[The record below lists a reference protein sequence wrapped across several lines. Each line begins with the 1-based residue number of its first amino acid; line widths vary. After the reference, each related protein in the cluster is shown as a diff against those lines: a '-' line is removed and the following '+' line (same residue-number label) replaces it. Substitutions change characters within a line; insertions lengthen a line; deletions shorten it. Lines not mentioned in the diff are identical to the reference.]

1 MSIIGMD
8 FGTTNSG
15 MAVYDG
21 QNVNI
26 LPLDPASSNPRV
38 ARTAL
43 YITNEQHITIGRAAV
58 NEYFER
64 NLGRASKL
72 QRVWVGEIEVRGGD
86 MYYVDD
92 LYIWMDVLSPG
103 RLFLSMKTGLRD
115 VHYTGTVVG
124 QYFYSLEDLISL
136 YLYVTRLRAE
146 QQLGQTLRQV
156 VLGRPVHFSLEPQ
169 RDALAQERL
178 LAAAFRAGYE
188 QVYFQYEPVAAAYS
202 YAMNLTHPETIL
214 VFDFGGGT
222 LDITIMRLGGGE
234 KAQVLATGGIPVA
247 GDVFDQRLSRAR
259 LPHHFGERSL
269 YGPRHKPMPVPSW
282 VYDVFADWQEMIV
295 LQRPEN
301 RQILE
306 TIAQSS
312 RNPSEIQALLSLVS
326 GNYGLRMFDEV
337 EKAKRILSDK
347 VGAMIRLQGPGF
359 NVFEMVTRTDFEEI
373 IRREILAIEQ
383 HLDETIAASGL
394 QPAQID
400 VAIRTGGSSE
410 IPVFQQM
417 LAQKLGRDKLKQ
429 IDIFSSVT
437 AGLGILAHQ
446 LAQGEIELQA
456 YTTADVGQAG
466 TDAAESR
473 VPEVNLP
480 LLQRRL
486 LAQER
491 GENATA
497 VTSPQALVLL
507 GGDHLVQAFPWTAA
521 VDPVSLP
528 AAGWTAWLPPQAAGL
543 MPVDAPLLALTNRYR
558 FLLTTPRQLLD
569 LQALN
574 LTMRDLYYFVKNET
588 ICGITDWAAV
598 KQQPLLVIVTSLGIG
613 RAYEVSVLT
622 GSIEGPV
629 PLQFDDPPAGL
640 PAFVMGAARTDELVV
655 VTDNGRGV
663 RLPLAKLPHV
673 GGIVFNRKADELL
686 VGAVCAGSDE
696 QMLLATADGY
706 GRRLLPAFVPAVE
719 RLNSRGRSILART
732 PVRGLAV
739 VGVGKPT
746 WLVTT
751 ERIVCVD
758 SNRLPLEDA
767 TRSHRLLKLQ
777 PGEVV
782 VTPVCAS

>member
-15 MAVYDG
+15 MALYDG
-21 QNVNI
+21 QRVNI

-43 YITNEQHITIGRAAV
+43 YITNEQRVIMGRAAV

-72 QRVWVGEIEVRGGD
+72 QRVWVGEIEVRGAD

-92 LYIWMDVLSPG
+92 LYVWMDVLSPG

-124 QYFYSLEDLISL
+124 HYFYSLEDLISL

-156 VLGRPVHFSLEPQ
+156 VLGRPVHFALEPQ

-178 LAAAFRAGYE
+178 LTAAFRAGYE
-188 QVYFQYEPVAAAYS
+188 QVYFQYEPIAAAYS
-202 YAMNLTHPETIL
+202 YAMNLTRPETIL

-282 VYDVFADWQEMIV
+282 IYDVFADWQEMIV

-337 EKAKRILSDK
+337 EKAKRTLSDK

-359 NVFEMVTRTDFEEI
+359 NVFEMITRTDFEEI

-394 QPAQID
+394 QPSQID
-400 VAIRTGGSSE
+400 AVIRTGGSSE
-410 IPVFQQM
+410 IPVFQEM

-437 AGLGILAHQ
+437 AGLGIVAHQ
-446 LAQGEIELQA
+446 LQQGEIALRA
-456 YTTADVGQAG
+456 YTSADVGQAG
-466 TDAAESR
+466 TNAAESR

-486 LAQER
+486 SAQER
-491 GENATA
+491 GEEIAT
-497 VTSPQALVLL
+497 TSAAQALVLL
-507 GGDHLVQAFPWTAA
+507 GGEHLVRAFPWTATDS
-521 VDPVSLP
+521 VLLP
-528 AAGWTAWLPPQAAGL
+528 AAGWNEWLPPQAAHL
-543 MPVDAPLLALTNRYR
+543 MPMDAPLLALTNRYR
-558 FLLTTPRQLLD
+558 FLMTTPRQLLD
-569 LQALN
+569 LQALK
-574 LTMRDLYYFVKNET
+574 LTMRDLYYFVKDET
-588 ICGITDWAAV
+588 ICGIADWAAL

-613 RAYEVSVLT
+613 RAYETGVLA

-629 PLQFDDPPAGL
+629 PLQFDDPPVGL
-640 PAFVMGAARTDELVV
+640 PLFVMGAARTDELVAA
-655 VTDNGRGV
+655 TDNGRGV
-663 RLPLAKLPHV
+663 RLPLAKLPNV
-673 GGIVFNRKADELL
+673 GGVVFNRKADELL
-686 VGAVCAGSDE
+686 VGAVCVSAGA

-706 GRRLLPAFVPAVE
+706 GRRMLPAFVPAVE
-719 RLNSRGRSILART
+719 RLNSRGRSILTRGHS
-732 PVRGLAV
+732 RGLAI
-739 VGVGKPT
+739 VGEAGQA

-751 ERIVCVD
+751 ERIIRID
-758 SNRLPLEDA
+758 SDKLPLADS
-767 TRSHRLLKLQ
+767 TSSRRLLKLH
-777 PGEVV
+777 PGELV
-782 VTPVCAS
+782 VTPVHSS

>member
-21 QNVNI
+21 RSVNV

-72 QRVWVGEIEVRGGD
+72 QRVWVGEIEVRGAD
-86 MYYVDD
+86 MFYVDD

-124 QYFYSLEDLISL
+124 HYFYSLEDLISL

-146 QQLGQTLRQV
+146 QQLGQPLRQV

-169 RDALAQERL
+169 PDALAQERL

-202 YAMNLTHPETIL
+202 YAMNLTQPETIL

-222 LDITIMRLGGGE
+222 LDITIMRVGGGE

-259 LPHHFGERSL
+259 LPHHFGERTL

-282 VYDVFADWQEMIV
+282 IYDVFADWQEMIV

-312 RNPSEIQALLSLVS
+312 RNPSEIQALLNLTS

-337 EKAKRILSDK
+337 EKAKRTLSDK

-359 NVFEMVTRTDFEEI
+359 NVFEMITRSDFEEV

-394 QPAQID
+394 QPGEID
-400 VAIRTGGSSE
+400 AVIRTGGSSE

-417 LAQKLGRDKLKQ
+417 LAQKLGREKLKQ

-437 AGLGILAHQ
+437 AGLGIVAHQ
-446 LAQGEIELQA
+446 LEQGEIALRG
-456 YTTADVGQAG
+456 YTAADLGQAG
-466 TDAAESR
+466 TDATESR

-491 GENATA
+491 GDDVAAVSAT
-497 VTSPQALVLL
+497 QALVLL
-507 GGDHLVQAFPWTAA
+507 GGDHLMQAFPWAA
-521 VDPVSLP
+521 ADSISLP
-528 AAGWTAWLPPQAAGL
+528 AAGWSEWLPPQAARL
-543 MPVDAPLLALTNRYR
+543 MPLDAPLLALTNRYR
-558 FLLTTPRQLLD
+558 FLMTTPRQLLD
-569 LQALN
+569 LQALD
-574 LTMRDLYYFVKNET
+574 LTMRDLYYFVKDET
-588 ICGITDWAAV
+588 ICGMADWAAV
-598 KQQPLLVIVTSLGIG
+598 KQQPLLVIVTSLGIA
-613 RAYEVSVLT
+613 RAYETSVLAA
-622 GSIEGPV
+622 SVEGPV

-640 PAFVMGAARTDELVV
+640 PLFVMGAARTDDLVM

-663 RLPLAKLPHV
+663 RLSLAKLPNV
-673 GGIVFNRKADELL
+673 GGVVFNRKADELL
-686 VGAVCAGSDE
+686 VGAVCASQDE
-696 QMLLATADGY
+696 QMLLVTADGY
-706 GRRLLPAFVPAVE
+706 GRRMMPAFVPAVE
-719 RLNSRGRSILART
+719 RLNSRGRSILARDHS
-732 PVRGLAV
+732 RGLAV
-739 VGVGKPT
+739 VGVEGQV

-751 ERIVCVD
+751 ERIIRID
-758 SNRLPLEDA
+758 SDGLPLEDS
-767 TRSHRLLKLQ
+767 TSSQRLLKRQ

-782 VTPVCAS
+782 VTPVHVS

>member
-1 MSIIGMD
+1 MRIIGMD

-21 QNVNI
+21 RSVNV

-72 QRVWVGEIEVRGGD
+72 QRVWVGEIEVRGAD
-86 MYYVDD
+86 MYYIDD
-92 LYIWMDVLSPG
+92 LYVWMDVLSPG

-124 QYFYSLEDLISL
+124 HYFYSLEDLISL

-146 QQLGQTLRQV
+146 QQLQQPLRLV

-169 RDALAQERL
+169 PDALAQERL

-202 YAMNLTHPETIL
+202 YAMNLTRPETIL

-222 LDITIMRLGGGE
+222 LDITIVRVGGGA

-259 LPHHFGERSL
+259 LPHHFGERTL

-282 VYDVFADWQEMIV
+282 IYDVFADWQEMIV

-312 RNPSEIQALLSLVS
+312 RNPSEIQALLNLVS

-337 EKAKRILSDK
+337 EKAKRTLSDK

-359 NVFEMVTRTDFEEI
+359 NVFEMITRSDFEEI

-383 HLDETIAASGL
+383 HLDETITASGL
-394 QPAQID
+394 QPSQID
-400 VAIRTGGSSE
+400 AVIRTGGSSE

-417 LAQKLGRDKLKQ
+417 LAQKLGQDKLKQ

-437 AGLGILAHQ
+437 AGLGIVAHQ
-446 LAQGEIELQA
+446 LEQGEIALRG
-456 YTTADVGQAG
+456 YTAADLGQAG

-486 LAQER
+486 LAQEK
-491 GENATA
+491 GDDVAVVSAT
-497 VTSPQALVLL
+497 QALVLL

-521 VDPVSLP
+521 DSISLP
-528 AAGWTAWLPPQAAGL
+528 ATGWSEWLPPQAALL
-543 MPVDAPLLALTNRYR
+543 MPLDAPLLALTNRYR
-558 FLLTTPRQLLD
+558 FLMSTPRQLLD

-574 LTMRDLYYFVKNET
+574 LTMRDLYYFIKDET
-588 ICGITDWAAV
+588 IYGMADWAAV
-598 KQQPLLVIVTSLGIG
+598 KQQPLLVIVTSLGIA
-613 RAYEVSVLT
+613 RAYETSVLAS
-622 GSIEGPV
+622 SIEGPV

-640 PAFVMGAARTDELVV
+640 PLFIMGAARTDDLAV

-663 RLPLAKLPHV
+663 RLPLAKLPNV
-673 GGIVFNRKADELL
+673 GGVVFNRKADELL
-686 VGAVCAGSDE
+686 VGAVCASQDE
-696 QMLLATADGY
+696 QMLLVTADGY
-706 GRRLLPAFVPAVE
+706 GRRMMPAFVPAVE
-719 RLNSRGRSILART
+719 RLNSRGRSILARDHS
-732 PVRGLAV
+732 RGLAA
-739 VGVGKPT
+739 VGVEGQV

-751 ERIVCVD
+751 ERIIRID
-758 SNRLPLEDA
+758 SAGLPLEDS
-767 TRSHRLLKLQ
+767 TSSRRLLKRQ
-777 PGEVV
+777 PGEVI
-782 VTPVCAS
+782 VTLVHTN